1 MNGGDKLRMAVT
13 WKNRREDVY
22 YLHEGRTKTGKP
34 KYFFSRSDKRMI
46 VDNIPDGYEIYENPN
61 AQVFLRKKLASL
73 IKDEELDLVER
84 SVRQYADLKNFIVDR
99 KERTMTVFL
108 PDQDLEDLKAELQR
122 FALISTEKLNDV
134 FEKSLTY
141 SPMLR
146 FSLESEDQREFLVQ
160 RYCFLGS
167 IDDWIYLESSSSL
180 KDMVKKYCK
189 HLGKESFFDLM

>member
-1 MNGGDKLRMAVT
+1 MAVT

-34 KYFFSRSDKRMI
+34 KYYFSRSDKGMI
-46 VDNIPDGYEIYENPN
+46 VDNIPDEYEIYENPN
-61 AQVFLRKKLASL
+61 AQVFLRRKLVSL

-84 SVRQYADLKNFIVDR
+84 GVRQYADLKNFIVDR

-108 PDQDLEDLKAELQR
+108 PNQDLEGLKAELQR

-146 FSLESEDQREFLVQ
+146 FSLESEDQRKFLVQ

>member
-61 AQVFLRKKLASL
+61 AQVFLRKKLVSL

-146 FSLESEDQREFLVQ
+146 FALENEGQREFLVQ
-160 RYCFLGS
+160 RFCFLGS
-167 IDDWIYLESSSSL
+167 IDNWIYLE
-180 KDMVKKYCK
+180 
-189 HLGKESFFDLM
+189 

>member
-1 MNGGDKLRMAVT
+1 MAVT

-34 KYFFSRSDKRMI
+34 KYYFSRSDKGMI
-46 VDNIPDGYEIYENPN
+46 VDSIPDEYEIYENPN
-61 AQVFLRKKLASL
+61 AQVFLRRKLVSL

-84 SVRQYADLKNFIVDR
+84 GVRQYADLKNFIVDR
-99 KERTMTVFL
+99 RKRTMTVFL
-108 PDQDLEDLKAELQR
+108 PDQDLEGLKAELQR

-146 FSLESEDQREFLVQ
+146 FSLESEDQRGFLVQ

-167 IDDWIYLESSSSL
+167 IDDWIHLESSSSL
-180 KDMVKKYCK
+180 KDMVKKYCR
-189 HLGKESFFDLM
+189 HLGKKSFFDLM

>member
-1 MNGGDKLRMAVT
+1 MAVT

-61 AQVFLRKKLASL
+61 AQVFLRKKLVSL

>member
-1 MNGGDKLRMAVT
+1 MAVT

-34 KYFFSRSDKRMI
+34 KYYFSRSDKGMI
-46 VDNIPDGYEIYENPN
+46 VDNIPDEYEIYENPN
-61 AQVFLRKKLASL
+61 AQVFLRRKLVSL

-84 SVRQYADLKNFIVDR
+84 GVRQYADLKNFIVDR
-99 KERTMTVFL
+99 KKRTMTVFL
-108 PDQDLEDLKAELQR
+108 PDQDLEGLKAELQR

-146 FSLESEDQREFLVQ
+146 FSLESEDQRGFLVQ

-167 IDDWIYLESSSSL
+167 IDDWIHLESSSSL

>member
-1 MNGGDKLRMAVT
+1 
-13 WKNRREDVY
+13 
-22 YLHEGRTKTGKP
+22 
-34 KYFFSRSDKRMI
+34 
-46 VDNIPDGYEIYENPN
+46 
-61 AQVFLRKKLASL
+61 
-73 IKDEELDLVER
+73 
-84 SVRQYADLKNFIVDR
+84 
-99 KERTMTVFL
+99 MTVFL
-108 PDQDLEDLKAELQR
+108 PDQDLEGLKAELQR
-122 FALISTEKLNDV
+122 FAFVSTEKLNDV

-167 IDDWIYLESSSSL
+167 IDDWIHLESSSSL

>member
-1 MNGGDKLRMAVT
+1 MAVI

-34 KYFFSRSDKRMI
+34 KYYFARSDKGMI

-61 AQVFLRKKLASL
+61 AQVFLRKKLVSL

-84 SVRQYADLKNFIVDR
+84 GVRQYADLKNFIVDR
-99 KERTMTVFL
+99 KERTMTVFV

-122 FALISTEKLNDV
+122 FAFVSTEKLNDV

-146 FSLESEDQREFLVQ
+146 FSLEREDRREFLVQ

-167 IDDWIYLESSSSL
+167 IDDWVYLESSSSL

>member
-1 MNGGDKLRMAVT
+1 
-13 WKNRREDVY
+13 
-22 YLHEGRTKTGKP
+22 
-34 KYFFSRSDKRMI
+34 MI
-46 VDNIPDGYEIYENPN
+46 LDNIPDGYEIYENPN
-61 AQVFLRKKLASL
+61 AQVFLRKKLISP

-84 SVRQYADLKNFIVDR
+84 GIRQYTDLKNFIVDR
-99 KERTMTVFL
+99 KERTITVFI

-122 FALISTEKLNDV
+122 FAFVSTEKLNDV

-146 FSLESEDQREFLVQ
+146 FSLESEDQRKFLVQ

-167 IDDWIYLESSSSL
+167 IDDWVYLESSSSL
-180 KDMVKKYCK
+180 RDMVKKYCK

>member
-1 MNGGDKLRMAVT
+1 MSVT

-22 YLHEGRTKTGKP
+22 FLHEGRTKTGKP
-34 KYFFSRSDKRMI
+34 KYYFSRSDKGMI
-46 VDNIPDGYEIYENPN
+46 VDNIPDEYEVYENPN
-61 AQVFLRKKLASL
+61 AQVFLRRKLVSL

-84 SVRQYADLKNFIVDR
+84 GVRQYTDLKNFIVDR

-108 PDQDLEDLKAELQR
+108 PDQDLEGLKAELQR
-122 FALISTEKLNDV
+122 FAFVSTEKLNDV
-134 FEKSLTY
+134 LEKSLTY

-160 RYCFLGS
+160 RYCFVGS

>member
-1 MNGGDKLRMAVT
+1 MAVT

-22 YLHEGRTKTGKP
+22 YLHEGRTKTSKP
-34 KYFFSRSDKRMI
+34 KYYFSRSDKGMI
-46 VDNIPDGYEIYENPN
+46 VDNIPDEYEIYENPN
-61 AQVFLRKKLASL
+61 AQVFLRRKLVSL

-84 SVRQYADLKNFIVDR
+84 GVRQYADLKNFIVDR
-99 KERTMTVFL
+99 KKRTMTVFL
-108 PDQDLEDLKAELQR
+108 PDQDLEGLKAELQR

-146 FSLESEDQREFLVQ
+146 FSLESEDQRGFLVQ

-167 IDDWIYLESSSSL
+167 IDDWIHLESSSSL